1 MATLARGSIY
11 GTSKIP
17 TKSENNDDTHQ
28 LITSSKSVAE
38 ATGILPVVSTLTFG
52 VAVQCVF
59 DAGSPETPVAAF
71 ELILLSASASL
82 SVFTTT
88 FSLLEYYYVREHGG
102 RARAP
107 PRPQLDAQTLE
118 SPLSLSLSLSPT
130 SRARAQVTMLEGG
143 DAWISYVS
151 QGETADGDDGVT
163 RDVFAHEGWAILEG
177 FSARRKQA
185 RDNMWASLALI
196 LVALGVR
203 TVANCTYRLAAAVC
217 FSSLMYGARMIYV
230 LVHEFRGTF
239 RPLLQKCHLE
249 KLGEMSKQG
258 ATLTRPTK
266 MVT

>member
-17 TKSENNDDTHQ
+17 TNSEDNDDTHQ

-59 DAGSPETPVAAF
+59 DAGSPETPVAAL
-71 ELILLSASASL
+71 ELILLCASASL

-88 FSLLEYYYVREHGG
+88 FSLLEYYYV
-102 RARAP
+102 
-107 PRPQLDAQTLE
+107 
-118 SPLSLSLSLSPT
+118 
-130 SRARAQVTMLEGG
+130 TMLEGG
-143 DAWISYVS
+143 DAWISYVG
-151 QGETADGDDGVT
+151 QGESGDDDRT

-185 RDNMWASLALI
+185 RDNMWGSLALI
-196 LVALGVR
+196 LVALGMR

-217 FSSLMYGARMIYV
+217 FGILMYGARMIYV

-249 KLGEMSKQG
+249 KLGEMAKQG
-258 ATLTRPTK
+258 ATLTLPPK